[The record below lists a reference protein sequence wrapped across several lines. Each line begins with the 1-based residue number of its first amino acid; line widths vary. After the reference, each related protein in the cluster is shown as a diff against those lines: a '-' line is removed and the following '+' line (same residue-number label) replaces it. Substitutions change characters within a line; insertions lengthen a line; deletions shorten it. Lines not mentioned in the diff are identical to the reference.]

1 VICAQV
7 RFALG
12 AEPLATTALL
22 EAHLRECVA
31 CAEYR
36 REMIELEQKIRA
48 ALGVGEGPP
57 RSGRP

>member
-1 VICAQV
+1 VTCAEV

-12 AEPLATTALL
+12 AEPPATTALV
-22 EAHLRECVA
+22 EAHLRECAA

-48 ALGVGEGPP
+48 ALNVTGGAPGSS
-57 RSGRP
+57 RS